1 MEHKILYRFPLGNEK
16 RVWKQDNFVLSSF
29 QGKGLNKR
37 NAVENWKES
46 GLTCVELGWADHD
59 EAWEVVRLCEEVGLD
74 LIFQDFSE
82 FGGMQEWHRDDV
94 RSDTMAKDIADKIRP
109 WKRTIGYYVWDEPY
123 KDDQLEETRR
133 QIDMIEKED
142 PERLGFTVAIPSYN
156 GVYTWENGLFADYL
170 RRYADV
176 IEPAILSLDYYPI
189 GIEGWEK
196 DLQLDNSRMWLDL
209 EMMRKV
215 CREKKLPLWF
225 YFQSY
230 DLHKRGSG
238 FIFPMARMMMYAAC
252 LYGAKALQNFTAPSS
267 ITDMLGNKGQYFYE
281 FKIINHEFSKLGN
294 TLMALD
300 NKFVFHSSDLLAQ
313 PLDTYKE
320 GLSEDKISDSTILDG
335 TLPVRTSV
343 GELHDEY
350 GNKYL
355 FILNRDYLR
364 RSDITLSLKGKN
376 RLYLVDRT
384 DGKQKIHAENAVSL
398 SVHLEAGDACLFRVQ
413 PMTEEAFTLEYRLEK
428 NI

>member
-1 MEHKILYRFPLGNEK
+1 MEHKILFRYPLGNEK
-16 RVWKQDNFVLSSF
+16 RIWKQDNFVLSSF
-29 QGKGLNKR
+29 QGKGKNKR
-37 NAVENWKES
+37 NAVENWKEA
-46 GLTCVELGWADHD
+46 GLTMVELGWADHD

-156 GVYTWENGLFADYL
+156 GVYTWENGEFDAYL
-170 RRYADV
+170 RRYVDV

-189 GIEGWEK
+189 GIEGWTK
-196 DLQLDNSRMWLDL
+196 LGQLDNSKMWLDL
-209 EMMRKV
+209 ESMRKI
-215 CREKKLPLWF
+215 CRERKLPLWF

-252 LYGAKALQNFTAPSS
+252 IYGAKALQNFTAPYS
-267 ITDMLGNKGQYFYE
+267 ITNMLGDKGQYFEE
-281 FKIINHEFSKLGN
+281 FKVINREFQKLGN

-300 NKFVFHSSDLLAQ
+300 SKFVFHSDDVLTEK
-313 PLDTYKE
+313 LDTYKE
-320 GLSEDKISDSTILDG
+320 GLNTDVIADSTVLDG
-335 TLPVRTSV
+335 ALPLRTSV
-343 GELHDEY
+343 GELHDDY

-355 FILNRDYLR
+355 LVLNRDYEKDV
-364 RSDITLSLKGKN
+364 DITLSLKEES
-376 RLYLVDRT
+376 RVYLVDRD
-384 DGKQKIHAENAVSL
+384 DGRQKLVKENTNEIFL
-398 SVHLEAGDACLFRVQ
+398 HLKAGDARLLRVQ
-413 PMTEEAFTLEYRLEK
+413 PMKEEAFTIEYRLDK
-428 NI
+428 

>member
-1 MEHKILYRFPLGNEK
+1 MERKILNRYPLGNTK
-16 RVWKQDNFVLSSF
+16 RVWKQKDFILSSF
-29 QGKGLNKR
+29 QGKGKNLR
-37 NAVENWKES
+37 NAVMNWKES
-46 GLTCVELGWADHD
+46 GLTCVELGWASHE
-59 EAWEVVRLCEEVGLD
+59 EAWTVANLCEEIGLD

-82 FGGMQEWHRDDV
+82 FGGMQEWHREDV
-94 RSDTMAKDIADKIRP
+94 RSETMAKDIADKIRP
-109 WKRTIGYYVWDEPY
+109 YKRTIGYYVWDEPF

-133 QIDMIEKED
+133 QIDMIEAED

-156 GVYTWENGLFADYL
+156 GIYTWENGEFPAYL
-170 RRYADV
+170 RRFADI

-189 GIEGWEK
+189 GIECWEK
-196 DLQLDNSRMWLDL
+196 EGQLDNSRMWLDL
-209 EMMRKV
+209 EMMRII

-267 ITDMLGNKGQYFYE
+267 ITNMDGDKGQYFDE
-281 FKIINHEFSKLGN
+281 FKVINREFNMLGN

-300 NKFVFHSSDLLAQ
+300 SKFVFHSDDLLTQ
-313 PLDTYKE
+313 TMETYKE
-320 GLSEDKISDSTILDG
+320 GMPTDKICDSTVLDG
-335 TLPVRTSV
+335 TLPKRTSV

-355 FILNRDYLR
+355 FVLNRDYEKENE
-364 RSDITLSLKGKN
+364 IKLSFKGEK
-376 RLYLVDRT
+376 RVYVVDRN
-384 DGKQKIHAENAVSL
+384 DGEQKLMKENCSELV
-398 SVHLEAGDACLFRVQ
+398 LELCAGDAILIRVQ
-413 PMTEEAFTLEYRLEK
+413 DAGEEAFTIEYKLEA
-428 NI
+428 

>member
-1 MEHKILYRFPLGNEK
+1 MENKILKRYPLGNTK
-16 RVWKQDNFVLSSF
+16 RIWKQKDFILSSF
-29 QGKGLNKR
+29 QGKGKNLR
-37 NAVENWKES
+37 NAVTHWKES
-46 GLTCVELGWADHD
+46 GLTMVELGWATHE
-59 EAWEVVRLCEEVGLD
+59 EAWEVANLCEEIGLD

-82 FGGMQEWHRDDV
+82 FGGMQEWHRDDI

-109 WKRTIGYYVWDEPY
+109 YKRTVGYYVWDEPF

-142 PERLGFTVAIPSYN
+142 PDRLGFSVAIPSYN
-156 GVYTWENGLFADYL
+156 GIYTWENGLFADYL
-170 RRYADV
+170 RRYVDV

-196 DLQLDNSRMWLDL
+196 EGQLDNSRMWLDL
-209 EMMRKV
+209 EIMRKI
-215 CREKKLPLWF
+215 CRERNLPLWF

-252 LYGAKALQNFTAPSS
+252 LYGAKALQNFTAPHS
-267 ITDMLGNKGQYFYE
+267 ITDENGDKGQYFEE
-281 FKIINHEFSKLGN
+281 FKAINPEFTMLGN

-300 NKFVFHSSDLLAQ
+300 NKFIFHSEDVLTKK
-313 PLDTYKE
+313 LDTYEE
-320 GLSEDKISDSTILDG
+320 GLSKDVISDSTILDG
-335 TLPVRTSV
+335 ALPLRTSV

-355 FILNRDYLR
+355 FILNRDYEKK
-364 RSDITLSLKGKN
+364 SDITLSLKN
-376 RLYLVDRT
+376 TSRLYVVDRT
-384 DGKQKIHAENAVSL
+384 DGKQKLLEDSADKINVSL
-398 SVHLEAGDACLFRVQ
+398 AEGDAILIRVQ
-413 PMTEEAFTLEYRLEK
+413 DAKEEAFTIEYSL
-428 NI
+428 

>member
-1 MEHKILYRFPLGNEK
+1 MEHKVLFRHPLGNSK
-16 RVWKQDNFVLSSF
+16 RPWKQDNFVLSSF

-82 FGGMQEWHRDDV
+82 FGGMQEWHREDV
-94 RSDTMAKDIADKIRP
+94 RSETMAKDIADKIKP
-109 WKRTIGYYVWDEPY
+109 WKRTIGYYVWDEPF

-142 PERLGFTVAIPSYN
+142 PERLGFTVAFP
-156 GVYTWENGLFADYL
+156 AYL
-170 RRYADV
+170 RRFV
-176 IEPAILSLDYYPI
+176 NIIEPAILSLDYYPI
-189 GIEGWEK
+189 GIEGWTK
-196 DLQLDNSRMWLDL
+196 PGQLDNSRMWLDL
-209 EMMRKV
+209 EMMRKI

-252 LYGAKALQNFTAPSS
+252 LYGAKALQNFTAPHS
-267 ITDMLGNKGQYFYE
+267 ITNMKGDKGQYFEE
-281 FKIINHEFSKLGN
+281 FKVINREFQKLGN

-300 NKFVFHSSDLLAQ
+300 CKFVFHSSDVLTEA
-313 PLDTYKE
+313 LDTYKE
-320 GLSEDKISDSTILDG
+320 GMPTDKICDSTVLDG
-335 TLPVRTSV
+335 ELPLRTSV

-350 GNKYL
+350 GNEYL
-355 FILNRDYLR
+355 FVLNRDYLKS
-364 RSDITLSLKGKN
+364 SDITLSLKEQN
-376 RLYLVDRT
+376 RIYLVDRT
-384 DGKQKIHAENAVSL
+384 DGKQKLTAENAPSL
-398 SVHLEAGDACLFRVQ
+398 SVHLEAGDAALFRIQ
-413 PMTEEAFTLEYRLEK
+413 PMSEQAFTVEYRLDK
-428 NI
+428 

>member
-1 MEHKILYRFPLGNEK
+1 MEHKILFRYPLGNEK

-29 QGKGLNKR
+29 QGKGENKR
-37 NAVENWKES
+37 NAVEYWKES

-94 RSDTMAKDIADKIRP
+94 RSDTMAKDIADKIKP

-123 KDDQLEETRR
+123 KDDQLTETRR

-170 RRYADV
+170 RRYTEV

-189 GIEGWEK
+189 GIEGWTK
-196 DLQLDNSRMWLDL
+196 LGQLDNSRMWLDL
-209 EMMRKV
+209 EMMRKI

-252 LYGAKALQNFTAPSS
+252 LYGAKALQNFTAPYS
-267 ITDMLGNKGQYFYE
+267 ITNMKGDKGQYFEE
-281 FKIINHEFSKLGN
+281 FCIINREFQKLGN

-300 NKFVFHSSDLLAQ
+300 SKFVFHSSDLLTEK
-313 PLDTYKE
+313 LDTYKE
-320 GLSEDKISDSTILDG
+320 GLPTDVISDSDILDG
-335 TLPVRTSV
+335 ELPARTSV

-355 FILNRDYLR
+355 LILNRDYEK
-364 RSDITLSLKGKN
+364 DVFFTLSLKN
-376 RLYLVDRT
+376 DSRLYLVDRN
-384 DGKQKIHAENAVSL
+384 DGRQKLIKEGTKEIFC
-398 SVHLEAGDACLFRVQ
+398 HLKAGDATLLRVQ
-413 PMTEEAFTLEYRLEK
+413 DMNEEAFTVEYRLDK
-428 NI
+428 

>member
-1 MEHKILYRFPLGNEK
+1 MEHKILFRYPLGNKK
-16 RVWKQDNFVLSSF
+16 RLWKQDNFVLSSF
-29 QGKGLNKR
+29 QGKGFNKR

-46 GLTCVELGWADHD
+46 GLTCVELGWADHN

-94 RSDTMAKDIADKIRP
+94 RSDTMAKDVAEKIRP
-109 WKRTIGYYVWDEPY
+109 WKRTIGYYVWDEPF

-133 QIDMIEKED
+133 QIDMIEAED

-156 GVYTWENGLFADYL
+156 GVYTWENGEFPAYL

-189 GIEGWEK
+189 GIEGWDK
-196 DLQLDNSRMWLDL
+196 DGQLDNSRMWLDL
-209 EMMRKV
+209 EMMRIV
-215 CREKKLPLWF
+215 SREKKLPLWF

-252 LYGAKALQNFTAPSS
+252 LYGAKALQNFTAPHS
-267 ITDMLGNKGQYFYE
+267 ITDMMGNKGQYFYE
-281 FKIINHEFSKLGN
+281 FCIINREFQKLGN

-300 NKFVFHSSDLLAQ
+300 SKFVFHSDDLLTER
-313 PLDTYKE
+313 LDTYKE
-320 GLSEDKISDSTILDG
+320 GLPADKICDSTVLDG
-335 TLPVRTSV
+335 VLPKRTSV

-355 FILNRDYLR
+355 FVLNRDYLVPC
-364 RSDITLSLKGKN
+364 DITLSLKGEN
-376 RLYLVDRT
+376 RIYLVDRT
-384 DGKQKIHAENAVSL
+384 DGRQKIVAEGAKTL
-398 SVHLEAGDACLFRVQ
+398 SCHLEAGDASLFRIQ
-413 PMTEEAFTLEYRLEK
+413 PVTEEACTVEYRLEK
-428 NI
+428 NV

>member
-1 MEHKILYRFPLGNEK
+1 MEHKILYRFPLGNPK
-16 RVWKQDNFVLSSF
+16 RCWKQDNFVLSSF
-29 QGKGLNKR
+29 QGKGKNKR

-82 FGGMQEWHRDDV
+82 FGGMQQWHRDDV
-94 RSDTMAKDIADKIRP
+94 RSDTMAKDIADKIKP

-123 KDDQLEETRR
+123 KDDQLYETRR
-133 QIDMIEKED
+133 QLDMIEKED
-142 PERLGFTVAIPSYN
+142 PERLGFAVAIPSYN
-156 GVYTWENGLFADYL
+156 DIYTWDNGLFADYL
-170 RRYADV
+170 RRYAD
-176 IEPAILSLDYYPI
+176 ILEPAILSLDYYPI
-189 GIEGWEK
+189 GIEGWTAEG
-196 DLQLDNSRMWLDL
+196 QLDNSKMWLDL
-209 EMMRKV
+209 EIMRRI

-267 ITDMLGNKGQYFYE
+267 ITDMEGNKGQYFYE
-281 FKIINHEFSKLGN
+281 FQIINREFSKLGN

-300 NKFVFHSSDLLAQ
+300 SRFVFHSDDLL
-313 PLDTYKE
+313 PSPPDTYRE
-320 GLSEDKISDSTILDG
+320 GLSQDRISESTILDG
-335 TLPVRTSV
+335 VLPNRTSV

-355 FILNRDYLR
+355 FVLNRDYLSQ
-364 RSDITLSLKGKN
+364 SDITLSLKGQN
-376 RLYLVDRT
+376 RIYSVDRN
-384 DGKQKIHAENAVSL
+384 DGKQKITAQNANSL
-398 SVHLEAGDACLFRVQ
+398 SVHLEAGDAMLFRIQ
-413 PMTEEAFTLEYRLEK
+413 PMSEEAFTVEYRLEK

>member
-1 MEHKILYRFPLGNEK
+1 MEHKILFRYPLGNSK
-16 RVWKQDNFVLSSF
+16 RLWKQDNFVLSSF
-29 QGKGLNKR
+29 QGKGENKR

-59 EAWEVVRLCEEVGLD
+59 EAWEVVRLCEEIGLD

-94 RSDTMAKDIADKIRP
+94 RSDTMAQDIAKKIKP
-109 WKRTIGYYVWDEPY
+109 WKRTIGYYVWDEPF

-156 GVYTWENGLFADYL
+156 NEYTWINGEFPAYL
-170 RRYADV
+170 RRFADI
-176 IEPAILSLDYYPI
+176 IEPSILSLDYYPI
-189 GIEGWEK
+189 GIEGWTK
-196 DLQLDNSRMWLDL
+196 LGQLDNSRMWLDL
-209 EMMRKV
+209 EMMRKI

-252 LYGAKALQNFTAPSS
+252 LYGAKALQNFTAPHS
-267 ITDMLGNKGQYFYE
+267 ITNMKGNKGQYFEE
-281 FKIINHEFSKLGN
+281 FCVINREFQKLGN

-300 NKFVFHSSDLLAQ
+300 SKFVFHSDDLLTER
-313 PLDTYKE
+313 LDTYKE
-320 GLSEDKISDSTILDG
+320 GLPADTVKDSTILDG
-335 TLPVRTSV
+335 TLPARTSV

-355 FILNRDYLR
+355 LILNRDYEK
-364 RSDITLSLKGKN
+364 DVFFTLTLKN
-376 RLYLVDRT
+376 DSRLYLVDRN
-384 DGKQKIHAENAVSL
+384 DGRQKLINEGTNEIL
-398 SVHLEAGDACLFRVQ
+398 CHLKAGDATLIRVQ
-413 PMTEEAFTLEYRLEK
+413 DMKEDAFTVEYRLDK
-428 NI
+428 

>member
-1 MEHKILYRFPLGNEK
+1 METKKLLRYPLGNEK
-16 RVWKQDNFVLSSF
+16 RIWRQKDFILSSF
-29 QGKGLNKR
+29 QGKGKNKR
-37 NAVENWKES
+37 SAVTYWKES

-59 EAWEVVRLCEEVGLD
+59 EAWEVANLCEEIGLD

-82 FGGMQEWHRDDV
+82 FGGMQQWHRDDV

-109 WKRTIGYYVWDEPY
+109 YKRTIGYYVWDEPY
-123 KDDQLEETRR
+123 KDDQLYETRR

-156 GVYTWENGLFADYL
+156 DIYTWQNGEFPAYL
-170 RRYADV
+170 RRYADI

-189 GIEGWEK
+189 GIECWTKEG
-196 DLQLDNSRMWLDL
+196 QLDNSRMWLDL
-209 EMMRKV
+209 EMMRKI

-238 FIFPMARMMMYAAC
+238 FIFPMARMMMYSAC
-252 LYGAKALQNFTAPSS
+252 LYGAKALQNFTAPYS
-267 ITDMLGNKGQYFYE
+267 ITNMLGEKGQYFDE
-281 FKIINHEFSKLGN
+281 FCVINREFQALGN

-300 NKFVFHSSDLLAQ
+300 CKFVFHSDDLLTEK
-313 PLDTYKE
+313 LDTYKE
-320 GLSEDKISDSTILDG
+320 GLPTDVISDSDVLCG
-335 TLPVRTSV
+335 ALQKRTSV

-355 FILNRDYLR
+355 FILNRDYEKDA
-364 RSDITLSLKGKN
+364 DITLSLKN
-376 RLYLVDRT
+376 DSRLYLVDRA
-384 DGKQKIHAENAVSL
+384 DGVQKVMEENTREIKL
-398 SVHLEAGDACLFRVQ
+398 HLDAGDAVLLRVQ
-413 PMTEEAFTLEYRLEK
+413 NADEEAYLIEYELSE
-428 NI
+428 

>member
-1 MEHKILYRFPLGNEK
+1 MENKILKRYPLGNTK
-16 RVWKQDNFVLSSF
+16 RIWKQKDFILSSF
-29 QGKGLNKR
+29 QGKGKNLR
-37 NAVENWKES
+37 NAVTHWKES
-46 GLTCVELGWADHD
+46 GLTMVELGWATHE
-59 EAWEVVRLCEEVGLD
+59 EAWEVANLCEEIGLD

-82 FGGMQEWHRDDV
+82 FGGMQEWHRDDI

-109 WKRTIGYYVWDEPY
+109 YKRTVGYYVWDEPF

-142 PERLGFTVAIPSYN
+142 PDRLGFSVAIPSYN
-156 GVYTWENGLFADYL
+156 GIYTWENGLFADYL
-170 RRYADV
+170 RRYVDV

-196 DLQLDNSRMWLDL
+196 EGQLDNSRMWLDL
-209 EMMRKV
+209 EIMRKI
-215 CREKKLPLWF
+215 CRERNLPLWF

-252 LYGAKALQNFTAPSS
+252 LYGAKALQNFTAPHS
-267 ITDMLGNKGQYFYE
+267 ITDENGDKGQYFEE
-281 FKIINHEFSKLGN
+281 FKAINPEFTMLGN

-300 NKFVFHSSDLLAQ
+300 NKFIFHSEDVLTKK
-313 PLDTYKE
+313 LDTYEE
-320 GLSEDKISDSTILDG
+320 GLSKDVISDSTILDG
-335 TLPVRTSV
+335 ALPLRTSV

-355 FILNRDYLR
+355 FILNRDYEKK
-364 RSDITLSLKGKN
+364 SDITLSLKN
-376 RLYLVDRT
+376 TSRLYVVDRT
-384 DGKQKIHAENAVSL
+384 DGKQKLLEDSADKINVSL
-398 SVHLEAGDACLFRVQ
+398 AEGDAILIRVQ
-413 PMTEEAFTLEYRLEK
+413 DAKEEAYTIEYSL
-428 NI
+428 

>member
-1 MEHKILYRFPLGNEK
+1 METKKLLRFPLGNTK
-16 RVWKQDNFVLSSF
+16 RIWRQKDFILSSF
-29 QGKGLNKR
+29 QGKGKNKR
-37 NAVENWKES
+37 NAVTYWKQS

-59 EAWEVVRLCEEVGLD
+59 EAWEVANLCEEIGLD

-109 WKRTIGYYVWDEPY
+109 YKRTIGYYVWDEPF

-156 GVYTWENGLFADYL
+156 NEYTWINGEFPAYL
-170 RRYADV
+170 RRFVDI

-189 GIEGWEK
+189 GIEGWTKEG
-196 DLQLDNSRMWLDL
+196 QLDNSRMWLDL
-209 EMMRKV
+209 EMMRKI

-238 FIFPMARMMMYAAC
+238 FVFPMARMMMYAAC
-252 LYGAKALQNFTAPSS
+252 LYGAKALQNFTAPHS
-267 ITDMLGNKGQYFYE
+267 ITDMNGDKGQYFDE
-281 FKIINHEFSKLGN
+281 FCVINREFQKLGN
-294 TLMALD
+294 TLLALD
-300 NKFVFHSSDLLAQ
+300 CKFVFHSDDLLTEK
-313 PLDTYKE
+313 LDTYKE
-320 GLSEDKISDSTILDG
+320 GLPTDVISDSSVLCG
-335 TLPVRTSV
+335 TLPCRTSV

-355 FILNRDYLR
+355 FVLNRDYEKAA
-364 RSDITLSLKGKN
+364 DITLSLKN
-376 RLYLVDRT
+376 DSRIYIVDRN
-384 DGKQKIHAENAVSL
+384 DGTQKVLEESTKEIKL
-398 SVHLEAGDACLFRVQ
+398 HLEEGDAVLIRVQ
-413 PMTEEAFTLEYRLEK
+413 NSCEEAFIIEYELGE
-428 NI
+428 